1 MLLYISNYF
10 RLAKII
16 FILFKN
22 LYCFLPFIPRFLK
35 IKSKYR
41 LGQKLSKSFEELGP
55 VFIKF
60 GQSLSTRAD
69 IIGINV
75 AEDLSNLR
83 DRLTPFPFEI
93 ARSTIEQEFHK
104 KISELYL
111 EFNPISIA
119 SASISQV
126 HKAINYKGEY
136 VAVKILRPGIE
147 KAFGRDIRL
156 FYYLAK
162 LINRFQ
168 PNLRRLKLLEIIDT
182 FVSTVKMEM
191 DLRLEAAAADELK
204 QNFLN
209 DLAVYIPTIDWELTS
224 RKVLTLEWI
233 DAISIDN
240 KEALINAGHNLKD
253 LAAKLSIC
261 FFNQAYRDGFFH
273 ADLHHGN
280 ILVNQAGQL
289 VFIDFGIMGRL
300 NYDTRLY
307 VAEILKGFLERDYL
321 HVAKIHI
328 KAGYVPKHQP
338 VENFA
343 QACRSIGEPIIG
355 LPANQISVG
364 KLLAQ
369 LFKITED
376 FEMETQPQLLLLQKT
391 LIVVEG
397 VGSSLDQEVNM
408 WKLAE
413 PWIKK
418 WASKN
423 LGIDMRTIQATKKF
437 IDFIEYKLPILLDP
451 KPQNIF
457 IENKINS
464 SHVYIMAILISII
477 TSLLII
483 NLLK

>member
-1 MLLYISNYF
+1 MLKFINNHF
-10 RLAKII
+10 RLFQII
-16 FILFKN
+16 YILFTD
-22 LYCFLPFIPRFLK
+22 LYSFVPFIPRSLK

-41 LGQKLSKSFEELGP
+41 LGQKLSKSFEKLGP
-55 VFIKF
+55 IFIKF

-69 IIGINV
+69 IIGIDI

-83 DRLTPFPFEI
+83 DSLTPFPIEI
-93 ARSTIEQEFHK
+93 VNKIIEQEFHK
-104 KISELYL
+104 KTTELYL
-111 EFNPISIA
+111 TFNPIAVA

-126 HKAINYKGEY
+126 HHAINYNGQQ

-147 KAFGRDIRL
+147 KEFKRDIRL
-156 FYYLAK
+156 LYHLAR
-162 LINRFQ
+162 LINKLQ
-168 PNLRRLKLLEIIDT
+168 PNLRRLKLLEVINT
-182 FVSTVKMEM
+182 FAKTVKMEM

-204 QNFLN
+204 HNFLN
-209 DLAVYIPTIDWELTS
+209 DPSIYIPTIDWKLTS

-240 KEALINAGHNLKD
+240 KEELIKAGHNLKD

-280 ILVNQAGQL
+280 ILVNQKGQL

-300 NYDTRLY
+300 DYDTRIY
-307 VAEILKGFLERDYL
+307 VAEILRGFLERNYL
-321 HVAKIHI
+321 RVAHIHI
-328 KAGYVPKHQP
+328 KAGYVPKHQS

-364 KLLAQ
+364 KLLSQ

-408 WKLAE
+408 WQLAE
-413 PWIKK
+413 PWIKQ
-418 WASKN
+418 WTSKN
-423 LGIDMRTIQATKKF
+423 LGLDMRIIHAGRKL
-437 IDFIEYKLPILLDP
+437 IDFIDYKLPTLFKN
-451 KPQNIF
+451 KPQTIF
-457 IENKINS
+457 IENKISNS
-464 SHVYIMAILISII
+464 KVYIISII
-477 TSLLII
+477 ISLIVSLLVIHFV
-483 NLLK
+483 K